1 MAQAPTTP
9 APAAVIPPAT
19 WIPPSIWVAGPD
31 RATVIAGLGAVAGVV
46 AFNTA
51 ALGIGALPGGATILG
66 SSVIPAEMAVAV
78 SRVYAVSSAV
88 IGAWI
93 GDYLYHPDPP
103 EGGTHSGR
111 LWAMAAGAVVGVAT
125 FNGLTQ
131 SLGVLPLEGAALA
144 PIPISTVVGSR
155 LIAVTS
161 GGLGAIGATWA
172 YNSWIGAETD
182 YTYMFT
188 LLGGTFGG
196 VAMANYLSAS
206 TIGALPVSTGS
217 GLLYSGAVIADA
229 ATSAAS
235 RVWVVGSGVAG
246 ALAADWW
253 YNRR

>member
-1 MAQAPTTP
+1 MWASG
-9 APAAVIPPAT
+9 
-19 WIPPSIWVAGPD
+19 PST
-31 RATVIAGLGAVAGVV
+31 ATVVAGLGAVAGVI

-51 ALGIGALPGGATILG
+51 AFGVGALPGGATLLG
-66 SSVIPAEMAVAV
+66 TSMIPAEMAVAV

-88 IGAWI
+88 VGAWV
-93 GDYLYHPDPP
+93 GDYLHHPEPP
-103 EGGTHSGR
+103 EGGMASGR
-111 LWAMAAGAVVGVAT
+111 LWAMAAGAIVGVST
-125 FNGLTQ
+125 FNGMTQ

-155 LIAVTS
+155 LIAVTT

-172 YNSWIGAETD
+172 YDKWAGNDTD
-182 YTYMFT
+182 LPYMFT

-196 VAMANYLSAS
+196 VAMANYLSTS
-206 TIGALPVSTGS
+206 TVGALPLSTGS

-246 ALAADWW
+246 ALVADWW
-253 YNRR
+253 YRNREPTK

>member
-1 MAQAPTTP
+1 MPAPAP
-9 APAAVIPPAT
+9 APAAVIPP
-19 WIPPSIWVAGPD
+19 PSWLPHSLWVAGPNT
-31 RATVIAGLGAVAGVV
+31 ATVVAGLGAVAGVV

-51 ALGIGALPGGATILG
+51 ALGVGALPGGATLLG
-66 SSVIPAEMAVAV
+66 SSMIPAEMAVAV

-88 IGAWI
+88 VGAWI
-93 GDYLYHPDPP
+93 GDFLYHPDPP
-103 EGGTHSGR
+103 EGGTESGR

-155 LIAVTS
+155 LIAVTT

-172 YNSWIGAETD
+172 YDKWAGNNTD
-182 YTYMFT
+182 FSYMFT
-188 LLGGTFGG
+188 LLAGTFGG
-196 VAMANYLSAS
+196 VAAANYLSANTVGS
-206 TIGALPVSTGS
+206 PPLSTGS

-253 YNRR
+253 YRR